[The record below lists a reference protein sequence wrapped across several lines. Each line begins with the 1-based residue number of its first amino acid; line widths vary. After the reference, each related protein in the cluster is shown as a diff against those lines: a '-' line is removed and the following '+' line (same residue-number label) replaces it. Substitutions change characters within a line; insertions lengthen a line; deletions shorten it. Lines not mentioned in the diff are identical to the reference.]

1 MRIIRIGRSQS
12 NHYVLQ
18 HPSVSSSHADI
29 RVLDNGIM
37 EYVDHSTNGTL
48 VNGRFVH
55 NATVRLQGHEVLE
68 FPGHIRVRVSEI
80 VPSGGTVVD
89 NLASYSYEDRPP
101 RRPTP
106 APSYAASS
114 SYSASRPEP
123 DTAAAATPTEG
134 MGFGETLTYYF
145 QHFSDFNGR
154 ARRQEYWY
162 IVLWNVI
169 FMAIPFVDFIWAVVT
184 IIPGLAVSVRR
195 LHDTGRSGAWL
206 LLGLIPVVGF
216 IVILIFT
223 IEDSQPGTNQYGISP
238 KYGA

>member
-1 MRIIRIGRSQS
+1 MRVIKIGRSQS
-12 NHYVLQ
+12 NQYVIQ

-80 VPSGGTVVD
+80 VPSGGTVGD
-89 NLASYSYEDRPP
+89 NLASYSYEERPP
-101 RRPTP
+101 RRSTP
-106 APSYAASS
+106 PPSYAASP
-114 SYSASRPEP
+114 SYSDSRPEP
-123 DTAAAATPTEG
+123 ETSAAATPTQG

-145 QHFSDFNGR
+145 QHYADFSGR

-169 FMAIPFVDFIWAVVT
+169 FMAVPFVDIIWAIAT

-223 IEDSQPGTNQYGISP
+223 IEDSQPGANQYGISP

>member
-1 MRIIRIGRSQS
+1 MRVITIGRSQS
-12 NHYVLQ
+12 NQYVLQ
-18 HPSVSSSHADI
+18 HPSVSGSHADI
-29 RVLDNGIM
+29 RVLDNGMM
-37 EYVDHSTNGTL
+37 EFTDHSTNGTL
-48 VNGRFVH
+48 VNGRFVRH
-55 NATVRLQGHEVLE
+55 ATVRLQGHEVLE
-68 FPGHIRVRVSEI
+68 FPGHICVRVSEI

-89 NLASYSYEDRPP
+89 SFASESYEDRPP
-101 RRPTP
+101 RRP
-106 APSYAASS
+106 SSFS
-114 SYSASRPEP
+114 SYNAASRPEANTSSP
-123 DTAAAATPTEG
+123 RQG

-145 QHFSDFNGR
+145 QHYADFNGR

-169 FMAIPFVDFIWAVVT
+169 FMAVPFVDIIWAVAT

-223 IEDSQPGTNQYGISP
+223 LEDSQPGANQYGISP

>member
-18 HPSVSSSHADI
+18 HPSVSSSHADL

-37 EYVDHSTNGTL
+37 EYTDHSTNGTL

-80 VPSGGTVVD
+80 VPPGGTVVE
-89 NLASYSYEDRPP
+89 NLASNRYEDRPP
-101 RRPTP
+101 RRP
-106 APSYAASS
+106 SSFS
-114 SYSASRPEP
+114 SYNPEVSRQEPEAS
-123 DTAAAATPTEG
+123 TPVQG

-145 QHFSDFNGR
+145 QHYADFSGR

-169 FMAIPFVDFIWAVVT
+169 FMAVPFVDIIWAVAT

-195 LHDTGRSGAWL
+195 LHDTGRSGTWL
-206 LLGLIPVVGF
+206 LLALIPVVGF
-216 IVILIFT
+216 IVILM
-223 IEDSQPGTNQYGISP
+223 SQRSSAYARISS
-238 KYGA
+238 ANRLQSFLS